1 MSPLLLVLVTFLV
14 GSNYSASVEKSDA
27 QQRSGAK
34 TGEEKMAEMASA
46 IEKLS
51 QRLERMEAGWIGDKS
66 QLESRLEK
74 KNQEVEKLE
83 SVVETMRK
91 QCENKNEE
99 VANLKK
105 HVASMENRMRTPVA
119 NLEKDLNDIKS
130 EKNVKLAG
138 LRDLPYLMVCA
149 FQNDWRSAESVV
161 PYDRITTE
169 YNNANQPGG
178 KDKMMDI
185 IIILI
190 GWQVDADIDGVQC
203 CDKPTYPGGDGS
215 MDIKTGVFT
224 VITSGYYVIT
234 YRWF

>member
-66 QLESRLEK
+66 QLEK

-119 NLEKDLNDIKS
+119 NLEKDLNDRKS

-149 FQNDWRSAESVV
+149 FQNDWRSANSVV

-185 IIILI
+185 DHNSDRLE
-190 GWQVDADIDGVQC
+190 G
-203 CDKPTYPGGDGS
+203 
-215 MDIKTGVFT
+215 
-224 VITSGYYVIT
+224 
-234 YRWF
+234 